1 MMAVLC
7 RSLAVFLLVSLPS
20 AQVLAVPPET
30 FESVVSVLPLWPGY
44 EQGGRAGVP
53 PGQDP
58 EGSGVAVLPGG
69 YVATALHV
77 IERATKVDVRLASGR
92 ILPARIVGGD
102 PATDIALLQVEAAL
116 PLLPEA
122 PPQSRGAQVCA
133 LSNAFGLDLSVTCG
147 VVSALHRS
155 GTGFNAIEDFVQ
167 TDAAVNPGSSG
178 GALVDLD
185 GRLVG
190 MLSAIFTKRS
200 DANIGVN
207 FAVSRSMLM
216 RVVEDLAEH
225 GEVLPASAG
234 LQVVMPAGEAPR
246 ESTGVVVAAVDADGP
261 AAGVLQRGDRLL
273 AAGGRRLRAPS
284 DWHSVVYLHR
294 PGDELTLE
302 RQRGDVVTTEILQLI
317 PRH

>member
-1 MMAVLC
+1 MLTAFGRILVIAAMLLLPPAL
-7 RSLAVFLLVSLPS
+7 SLAVP
-20 AQVLAVPPET
+20 AKT
-30 FESVVSVLPLWPGY
+30 FDSVVSVLPLWPGY
-44 EQGGRAGVP
+44 SQGGRAGAP

-77 IERATKVDVRLASGR
+77 IDRATKVDVRLVDGR
-92 ILPARIVGGD
+92 VLPAEIVGRD
-102 PATDIALLQVEAAL
+102 RPTDIALLRVEEDL

-122 PPQSRGAQVCA
+122 PSQLRGEPVCA

-155 GTGFNAIEDFVQ
+155 GTGFNSVEDFVQ

-178 GALVDLD
+178 GALVDRQ

-207 FAVSRSMLM
+207 FAVSRDMLM
-216 RVVEDLAEH
+216 RVVEDLAAH
-225 GEVLPASAG
+225 GEVLAAG
-234 LQVVMPAGEAPR
+234 AGVSVTNA
-246 ESTGVVVAAVDADGP
+246 TGEGAQRSPGVLVAAVDSEGP
-261 AAGVLQRGDRLL
+261 AAGILRPGDHILL
-273 AAGGRRLRAPS
+273 ANGRSLRAPS
-284 DWHSVVYLHR
+284 DWRSIVYLHR
-294 PGDELTLE
+294 PGEELTVE
-302 RQRGDVVTTEILQLI
+302 RLRDGAVTTEILRLI
-317 PRH
+317 PER